1 MKNTVGK
8 IAIVG
13 LGYVGLPLAVGFSK
27 KYDVIGFDLNLNRI
41 KELENNHD
49 KTNEVPASVLASIDN
64 ILFTNNQEDLC
75 NAKQFIITVPTPIDK
90 YNNPDLSYLINASE
104 IVSRYIQVGSHI
116 IFESTVFPGAT
127 EEICLPILKKGT
139 ELEFNKDFFIGY
151 SPERIN
157 PGDRDHKLENIVKVT
172 SGSSE
177 RSATF
182 IDDMY
187 SSIISAGTFKASSIK
202 VAEAA
207 KVIENTQRDLNI
219 ALINELSL
227 IFKKINIDTYD
238 VLEAANTKW
247 NFLDFKPGL
256 VGGHCI
262 GVDPYYLTHKSKELG
277 YDPKIIL
284 AGRELNNAM
293 SKNVAE
299 EFLNL
304 ITSKG
309 SNNAKLR
316 ILLLGLTFKENCPDT
331 RNSKVFDLIKVMQDK
346 LSVVEVYDPW
356 VKDDFYDSFTL
367 LKELDFNARYD
378 GIMIAVGHE
387 EFIKIGVKKIK
398 SMLNPEGV
406 IYDLKSVFKKNES
419 DLRL

>member
-8 IAIVG
+8 IAIIG

-331 RNSKVFDLIKVMQDK
+331 RNSKVFD
-346 LSVVEVYDPW
+346 
-356 VKDDFYDSFTL
+356 
-367 LKELDFNARYD
+367 
-378 GIMIAVGHE
+378 
-387 EFIKIGVKKIK
+387 
-398 SMLNPEGV
+398 
-406 IYDLKSVFKKNES
+406 
-419 DLRL
+419 

>member
-8 IAIVG
+8 IAIIG

-331 RNSKVFDLIKVMQDK
+331 RNSKVFDLIKVMHDK

-367 LKELDFNARYD
+367 LKELDFNAKYD